1 MMPAKMAEVNRTL
14 NKNEPKKITSIA
26 LPVDQ
31 LDEGLRWSKNLDRET
46 RSMGSLCKLLISE
59 PVTWSNSVA
68 TLIGGSELVS
78 RSCSFGLI

>member
-31 LDEGLRWSKNLDRET
+31 LDEGLRWSKNFVRET

-59 PVTWSNSVA
+59 PVALSNSVA
-68 TLIGGSELVS
+68 TLIGGSELAS